1 LKGAYVL
8 LLSLNSKHLLII
20 SSKRFELEAG
30 AYAYVGS
37 ARGPGG
43 VEARVHRHFSI
54 FRGDPRK
61 AHWHIDH
68 LLPRASS
75 LIAIAVEGDRASEC
89 YMVASLKTSGFAAVK
104 GFGSTDCRTG
114 CGGHLLKFAWG
125 PATKGNAELS
135 AKRASASIRETIEKL
150 GFDWTEMRPAE
161 KSQSTPMK

>member
-1 LKGAYVL
+1 MKGAYVL
-8 LLSLNSKHLLII
+8 LLSLNSKYQLII

-37 ARGPGG
+37 AKGPGG

-68 LLPRASS
+68 LLPIASS
-75 LIAIAVEGDRASEC
+75 LIAIAVEGYRASEC
-89 YMVASLKTSGFAAVK
+89 SMAASLKMSGFAAVK
-104 GFGSTDCRTG
+104 GFGSTDCKMG

-125 PATKGNAELS
+125 PATGGGAELS
-135 AKRASASIRETIEKL
+135 AKRASASIREAIEKL
-150 GFDWTEMRPAE
+150 GLEWAEMRPI
-161 KSQSTPMK
+161 

>member
-1 LKGAYVL
+1 MKGAYVL

-54 FRGDPRK
+54 FKGEPRK

-68 LLPRASS
+68 LLPLSS
-75 LIAIAVEGDRASEC
+75 YLIAIAFEGDRASEC
-89 YMVASLKTSGFAAVK
+89 SVAASLKTSGFAAVK
-104 GFGSTDCRTG
+104 GFGSTDCRMG

-125 PATKGNAELS
+125 SATEGNAELS
-135 AKRASASIRETIEKL
+135 AKRAFAIIRETIEKL
-150 GFDWTEMRPAE
+150 GFEWREMRPA
-161 KSQSTPMK
+161 